1 MPEPRSDLVSY
12 DDEEAFPSGPEVS
25 ERSRAVA
32 LILALAVPVGLLGL
46 PRFYVGRWQSG
57 LLQLVSFGG
66 MGIWWLYDLVLI
78 CAGEFRD
85 ADERRLRRW
94 TVTETAMP
102 IGGSTRE
109 VRQLAEQVE
118 ALRRE
123 VGEIAERLDF
133 TERMLTQQKE
143 RMRLP
148 PG

>member
-1 MPEPRSDLVSY
+1 MPEPRSELVPY
-12 DDEEAFPSGPEVS
+12 DDDEQPLSSEAEVS

-32 LILALAVPVGLLGL
+32 LILGVPLGMFGL

-57 LLQLVSFGG
+57 LLQLVTFGG

-78 CAGEFRD
+78 CAGDFRD
-85 ADERRLRRW
+85 TDDRPLRRW
-94 TVTETAMP
+94 GVAESGMP
-102 IGGSTRE
+102 RGGSTRE

-123 VGEIAERLDF
+123 VGEIAERVDF
-133 TERMLTQQKE
+133 TERMLAQQKE